1 MADATIEQN
10 KAIVRKM
17 LDAFNEGNTAVVAEL
32 FDRDIRDNGASLGL
46 EQELKNAH
54 PIKRVQTEILR
65 EEDVFPDRR
74 FEEEVLVAEGDTVV
88 LRWRMTGT
96 NTKQL
101 LGRKPTGKKVDTHG
115 VEIVRIRNGKIVEHI
130 SDNGQHFLQVLF
142 QLDLLQ
148 DRDLMQKVRASD
160 PALAQ
165 GHRTASV

>member
-1 MADATIEQN
+1 MPDATLEQN

-17 LDAFNEGNTAVVAEL
+17 LDAFNQGNTAVVAEL
-32 FDRDIRDNGASLGL
+32 FDRNIRTKGQSLGL
-46 EQELKNAH
+46 EQSIKDAH
-54 PIKRVQTEILR
+54 PIKKVQTEILR

-74 FEEEVLVAEGDTVV
+74 FEEEVMVAEGDTVV

-115 VEIVRIRNGKIVEHI
+115 VEIVRIQNGKIVEHI
-130 SDNGQHFLQVLF
+130 SDDGQHFLQVLY

-148 DRDLMQKVRASD
+148 DRDLMQKVRGAD
-160 PALAQ
+160 RALSE
-165 GHRTASV
+165 GHRTAV

>member
-1 MADATIEQN
+1 MPDATLEQN

-32 FDRDIRDNGASLGL
+32 FDRDIRDSSLGLGL
-46 EQELKNAH
+46 EQELMDAH

-101 LGRKPTGKKVDTHG
+101 LGRGPTGKKVDTHG
-115 VEIVRIRNGKIVEHI
+115 VEIVRIQNGKIVEHI
-130 SDNGQHFLQVLF
+130 SDGGQHFLQVLY
-142 QLDLLQ
+142 QLDLLE
-148 DRDLMQKVRASD
+148 DRDLMQKVRGAD
-160 PALAQ
+160 RALAR
-165 GHRTASV
+165 GHRTA

>member
-1 MADATIEQN
+1 MSDATLEQN

-32 FDRDIRDNGASLGL
+32 FDRDIRDNSLGLGL
-46 EQELKNAH
+46 EQELMDAH

-101 LGRKPTGKKVDTHG
+101 LGRTPTGKKVDTHG
-115 VEIVRIRNGKIVEHI
+115 VEIVRIQNGKIVEHI
-130 SDNGQHFLQVLF
+130 SDGGQHFLQVLY

-148 DRDLMQKVRASD
+148 DRDLMQKVRGAD
-160 PALAQ
+160 PALAR
-165 GHRTASV
+165 GHRTA